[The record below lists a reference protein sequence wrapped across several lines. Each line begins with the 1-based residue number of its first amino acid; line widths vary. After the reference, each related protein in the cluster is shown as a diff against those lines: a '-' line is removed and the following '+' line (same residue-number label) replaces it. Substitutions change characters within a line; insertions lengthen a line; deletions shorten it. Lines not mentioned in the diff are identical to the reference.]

1 MVSTNI
7 TKIYFRG
14 NEIVALYQGS
24 TLIFKK
30 SGVVP
35 PSPTGK
41 YTVRGTVNPYSG
53 EQSIQLCVNGKQE
66 QFNVNSDNTF
76 EHTFVN
82 VPVTNMNYFTQPC
95 RDKLKTL
102 DLSEFDTS
110 KVTSMI
116 EAFYQCSNLTSI
128 DLTNIDTSNV
138 TDMHQMFNSCT
149 NLKSLDVRNFDTSK
163 VTDMNYMFYNC
174 FYLTSLDLSN
184 FDTSNVTDMRSMFS
198 GCYGLTSLDLSN
210 FDTSNVTNMRSML
223 YGCHNLTSLDLSN
236 FDTSNVTDMGSMF
249 YEGYHLTSLDL
260 SNFDTSNVTSMEDMF
275 NGCESLTSLDLS
287 NFDTSNVTQM
297 GHMFRGCKNLK
308 SLDLSNFDTSK
319 VTRLQYMFYDDE
331 KLTDL
336 YINFDV
342 RSIKDDNYN
351 YNGIFYKCSSLKN
364 VVGKFE
370 GAKINLDLSYCPL
383 TADSAMVFINGLAT
397 VTEKRTLYLSA
408 TTYDSLTPEQIA
420 IATSKGWTVTR
431 N

>member
-14 NEIVALYQGS
+14 NEIVALYRGD

-30 SGVVP
+30 TEDV
-35 PSPTGK
+35 PTGK
-41 YTVRGTVNPYSG
+41 YIVRGTVNPFSG

-82 VPVTNMNYFTQPC
+82 VPITNMGYFTQPC
-95 RDKLKTL
+95 RDKLTTL
-102 DLSEFDTS
+102 DLSSLNTS

-116 EAFYQCSNLTSI
+116 QAFYQCDKLEEINLT
-128 DLTNIDTSNV
+128 NFDTSNV
-138 TDMHQMFNSCT
+138 TDMAMMFEGCN

-163 VTDMNYMFYNC
+163 VTQ
-174 FYLTSLDLSN
+174 
-184 FDTSNVTDMRSMFS
+184 
-198 GCYGLTSLDLSN
+198 
-210 FDTSNVTNMRSML
+210 
-223 YGCHNLTSLDLSN
+223 
-236 FDTSNVTDMGSMF
+236 MG
-249 YEGYHLTSLDL
+249 H
-260 SNFDTSNVTSMEDMF
+260 MF
-275 NGCESLTSLDLS
+275 NGCESLTSLDIS
-287 NFDTSNVTQM
+287 NFN
-297 GHMFRGCKNLK
+297 
-308 SLDLSNFDTSK
+308 TSK
-319 VTRLQYMFYDDE
+319 VTRMNYMFANHR

-351 YNGIFYKCSSLKN
+351 YDGIFYNCSSLEN

-370 GAKINLDLSYCPL
+370 GAKLDLDLHYSTL
-383 TADSAMVFINGLAT
+383 TAASAMVFINGLAT
-397 VTEKRTLYLSA
+397 VTEQRTLSLSR

-431 N
+431 G

>member
-14 NEIVALYQGS
+14 NEIVALYRGD

-30 SGVVP
+30 TEDV
-35 PSPTGK
+35 PTGK
-41 YTVRGTVNPYSG
+41 YIVRGTVNPFSG

-82 VPVTNMNYFTQPC
+82 VPITNMGYFTQPC

-110 KVTSMI
+110 QVTSMY

-128 DLTNIDTSNV
+128 DLTNVN
-138 TDMHQMFNSCT
+138 
-149 NLKSLDVRNFDTSK
+149 TSK
-163 VTDMNYMFYNC
+163 VTDMEMMFYSC
-174 FYLTSLDLSN
+174 GKLETVDLSG
-184 FDTSNVTDMRSMFS
+184 FDTSNVTLFERMF
-198 GCYGLTSLDLSN
+198 
-210 FDTSNVTNMRSML
+210 
-223 YGCHNLTSLDLSN
+223 YGCNNLTSLDI
-236 FDTSNVTDMGSMF
+236 
-249 YEGYHLTSLDL
+249 
-260 SNFDTSNVTSMEDMF
+260 
-275 NGCESLTSLDLS
+275 
-287 NFDTSNVTQM
+287 
-297 GHMFRGCKNLK
+297 
-308 SLDLSNFDTSK
+308 SNFDTSK
-319 VTRLQYMFYDDE
+319 LIGLSDMFGGCNRLS
-331 KLTDL
+331 DL
-336 YINFDV
+336 YLNFNI
-342 RSIKDDNYN
+342 SNITYSLGSFP
-351 YNGIFYKCSSLKN
+351 YTFSYCFSLKN

-370 GAKINLDLSYCPL
+370 GTKFDLYLSDCPL
-383 TADSAMVFINGLAT
+383 TAQSAMVFINGLAT
-397 VTEKRTLYLSA
+397 VTEKRRLSLSA

>member
-14 NEIVALYQGS
+14 NEIVALYKGS

-41 YTVRGTVNPYSG
+41 YTVRGTVNPFSG

-82 VPVTNMNYFTQPC
+82 VPITNMGYFTQPC

-110 KVTSMI
+110 QVTSMY
-116 EAFYQCSNLTSI
+116 EAFYQCTNLTSI
-128 DLTNIDTSNV
+128 DLTNVN
-138 TDMHQMFNSCT
+138 
-149 NLKSLDVRNFDTSK
+149 TSK
-163 VTDMNYMFYNC
+163 VTDMEMMFYSC
-174 FYLTSLDLSN
+174 GKLETVDLSG
-184 FDTSNVTDMRSMFS
+184 FDTSNVTLFERMF
-198 GCYGLTSLDLSN
+198 
-210 FDTSNVTNMRSML
+210 
-223 YGCHNLTSLDLSN
+223 YGCNNLTSLDI
-236 FDTSNVTDMGSMF
+236 
-249 YEGYHLTSLDL
+249 
-260 SNFDTSNVTSMEDMF
+260 
-275 NGCESLTSLDLS
+275 
-287 NFDTSNVTQM
+287 
-297 GHMFRGCKNLK
+297 
-308 SLDLSNFDTSK
+308 SNFDTSK
-319 VTRLQYMFYDDE
+319 LIGLSDMFGGCNRLS
-331 KLTDL
+331 DL
-336 YINFDV
+336 YLNFNI
-342 RSIKDDNYN
+342 SNITYSLGSFP
-351 YNGIFYKCSSLKN
+351 YTFIYCFSLKN

-370 GAKINLDLSYCPL
+370 GTKYDLYLSDCPL
-383 TADSAMVFINGLAT
+383 TAASAMVFINGLAT
-397 VTEKRTLYLSA
+397 VTEKRRLSLSA